1 MSKTIFLFL
10 YLAQTIALQAKDMG
24 SHGVVYPIDEQDPII
39 LIQNKLNTMEKNGEL
54 DRHHLEIQKKTRDA
68 IERPKPVEG
77 ITKLIPEPHRGTTEN
92 HVFYYDPTYIV
103 PEDLKDHRGKIFYK
117 KGTKI
122 NPLETVSLS
131 QDLLF
136 FDGDD
141 PAQVTFAKEKRKEG
155 SIKLILVKGAPLTL
169 SEESGVP
176 VYFDQSGFLTQKL
189 GIKHVPALVTQER
202 LRLRIEEFDLSK
214 EKVSLIRTKKTG
226 KIK

>member
-39 LIQNKLNTMEKNGEL
+39 LIQNKLKTMEKNGEL
-54 DRHHLEIQKKTRDA
+54 DRHNLELQKKARAA
-68 IERPKPVEG
+68 IERPKSVEG
-77 ITKLIPEPHRGTTEN
+77 ITKLIPQSNQRAIEN

-103 PEDLKDHRGKIFYK
+103 PQDLKDHRGKIFYK
-117 KGTKI
+117 KGTQI
-122 NPLETVSLS
+122 NPLETASFS

-141 PAQVTFAKEKRKEG
+141 PAQVAFAKEKRKEG

-176 VYFDQSGFLTQKL
+176 VYFDQSGLLTQKL
-189 GIKHVPALVTQER
+189 GIKHVPAHVTQEG
-202 LRLRIEEFDLSK
+202 LRLRIEEFIERK
-214 EKVSLIRTKKTG
+214 EKVFLIRTKKTG
-226 KIK
+226 EIK